1 MFKSLLECFKRLMPK
16 EWVAEIVNLK
26 AISSTIYI
34 SKVHNVEM
42 SRTKAY
48 IVFWV
53 GKERWKLR
61 KECGNVSWAISQ
73 SKSVAIQATSNC
85 RAASF

>member
-1 MFKSLLECFKRLMPK
+1 MFKSFLGCILFRAMPKFKRLMPK

-48 IVFWV
+48 CLLGRK
-53 GKERWKLR
+53 GKMKIEERMW
-61 KECGNVSWAISQ
+61 EC
-73 SKSVAIQATSNC
+73 
-85 RAASF
+85 